1 MWTVV
6 SLKLTNPN
14 TKNKWSIKQKLGY
27 MIFANCSS
35 YGGQIGTIVPTKKLK
50 LKGENKNET
59 KRYKQNQRSYWSKTR

>member
-35 YGGQIGTIVPTKKLK
+35 YGGQIGTIVPTK
-50 LKGENKNET
+50 N
-59 KRYKQNQRSYWSKTR
+59 